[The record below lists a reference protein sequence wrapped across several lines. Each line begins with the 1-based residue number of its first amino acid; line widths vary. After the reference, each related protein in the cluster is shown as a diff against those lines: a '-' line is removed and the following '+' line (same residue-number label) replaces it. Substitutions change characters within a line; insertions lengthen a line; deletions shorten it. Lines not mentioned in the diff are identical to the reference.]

1 MILLVIG
8 GSGSGKSAF
17 AEARTAAWPAHKKYY
32 IATMQAGDAESQ
44 RRVARHRDQR
54 AGLGFETVEC
64 PRNLGGFAPEP
75 GAAVLLEDLPNL
87 LANEMF
93 GGGDPDRILPDILSL
108 ADRCALLTVVTG
120 DVFADGVT
128 YGAETAEYIRRLAL
142 LGQEIA
148 AKADTVAEVA
158 ASLPCYLKG
167 N

>member
-17 AEARTAAWPAHKKYY
+17 AEARTAAFSAEKKYY
-32 IATMQAGDAESQ
+32 VATMQAGDAESR
-44 RRVARHRDQR
+44 RRVARHRAQR
-54 AGLGFETVEC
+54 AGLGFDTVEC

-108 ADRCALLTVVTG
+108 GERCALLTVVTG
-120 DVFADGVT
+120 DVFADGVS
-128 YGAETAEYIRRLAL
+128 YGAETDEYIRRLAL
-142 LGQEIA
+142 LGREIA
-148 AKADTVAEVA
+148 ARADTVAEVV

>member
-1 MILLVIG
+1 MKKSDLLSYFKYSLI
-8 GSGSGKSAF
+8 SA
-17 AEARTAAWPAHKKYY
+17 
-32 IATMQAGDAESQ
+32 
-44 RRVARHRDQR
+44 
-54 AGLGFETVEC
+54 
-64 PRNLGGFAPEP
+64 

-142 LGQEIA
+142 LGREIA

>member
-17 AEARTAAWPAHKKYY
+17 AEARTAAFPADKKYY
-32 IATMQAGDAESQ
+32 IATMRAGDAESR
-44 RRVARHRDQR
+44 RRVERHRAQR

-64 PRNLGGFAPEP
+64 PQNLGSFTPDP

-93 GGGDPDRILPDILSL
+93 GGDPDRILPDIIALSR
-108 ADRCALLTVVTG
+108 RCKLLTIVTG

-128 YGAETAEYIRRLAL
+128 YGAETDAYIRRLAL
-142 LGQEIA
+142 LGRGIA
-148 AKADTVAEVA
+148 EQADTVAEVV
-158 ASLPCYLKG
+158 ASQPCFLKG